1 LRSFV
6 FVASAAAAISPLN
19 RSIEGY
25 DPDHYMDMAVAVAA
39 QGMDSALSGG
49 LAALSYASGP
59 IVGAF
64 LLGVLTRSATSA
76 GTMTGMIIGLAVSLA
91 VGRLAAPTILGW
103 PGVAW
108 TWNVAIGAIVTAA
121 VGLLVSKVMANDN
134 GTQRTQ
140 S

>member
-1 LRSFV
+1 MRVGRV
-6 FVASAAAAISPLN
+6 FTVVWGVLQ
-19 RSIEGY
+19 
-25 DPDHYMDMAVAVAA
+25 MAVAVAA

-64 LLGVLTRSATSA
+64 LRGVLTRTATSA
-76 GTMTGMIIGLAVSLA
+76 GTMTGMIVGLAVSLA

-121 VGLLVSKVMANDN
+121 VGLLVSKVMASSHSHRDTE
-134 GTQRTQ
+134 TQRTE
-140 S
+140 